1 MPISKVIHYP
11 DTNSVEATWVEV
23 VTPEQI
29 IPASIDPSNGAVI
42 PEQTIPAVTVQTK
55 CHSYADVQMDMLRA
69 DLGDD
74 SPAYADLI
82 ATVEEN
88 IKPPVPPTSEE
99 INASISTQI
108 AGLEQA
114 TLMPRATREFM
125 LTFFAATAASQGVD
139 PMTSPAYVKVKALDD
154 QIAALRRAMV

>member
-1 MPISKVIHYP
+1 MPLAKVIHYP
-11 DTNSVEATWVEV
+11 DTNSVEVTWVDAE
-23 VTPEQI
+23 
-29 IPASIDPSNGAVI
+29 GA
-42 PEQTIPAVTVQTK
+42 QTR
-55 CHSYADVQMDMLRA
+55 CHSYADVQMDVLRA

-74 SPAYADLI
+74 APAYADLI
-82 ATVEEN
+82 ATVEAGV
-88 IKPPVPPTSEE
+88 KPPIPPTPAE
-99 INASISTQI
+99 INASINAQI

-125 LTFFAATAASQGVD
+125 LTFFAATASSQGVD

>member
-1 MPISKVIHYP
+1 MILKQVIHFP
-11 DTNSVEATWVEV
+11 DTNSVEVTWV
-23 VTPEQI
+23 
-29 IPASIDPSNGAVI
+29 DNNGNQVR
-42 PEQTIPAVTVQTK
+42 
-55 CHSYADVQMDMLRA
+55 CHSYADVQMNDLRA

-74 SPAYADLI
+74 AINYVDMI
-82 ATVEEN
+82 TVVEAN
-88 IKPPVPPTSEE
+88 IKPPTPLTPEE
-99 INASISTQI
+99 INTGIAAQI
-108 AGLEQA
+108 ADLERA

>member
-1 MPISKVIHYP
+1 MQLDKVIHYP
-11 DTNSVEATWVEV
+11 DTNSVEAIWVDE
-23 VTPEQI
+23 
-29 IPASIDPSNGAVI
+29 NG
-42 PEQTIPAVTVQTK
+42 VQTK
-55 CHSYADVQMDMLRA
+55 CHSYADVQMNDLRA

-74 SPAYADLI
+74 AINYVDLI
-82 ATVEEN
+82 TVVEAN
-88 IKPPVPPTSEE
+88 IKPPTPLTPEE
-99 INASISTQI
+99 INTGIAAQI
-108 AGLEQA
+108 ADLERA

>member
-1 MPISKVIHYP
+1 MILRQVIHFP
-11 DTNSVEATWVEV
+11 GTNSVEATWVDGDGNQV
-23 VTPEQI
+23 R
-29 IPASIDPSNGAVI
+29 
-42 PEQTIPAVTVQTK
+42 
-55 CHSYADVQMDMLRA
+55 CHSYADVQMNDLRA

-74 SPAYADLI
+74 AINYVDLI
-82 ATVEEN
+82 TVVEAN
-88 IKPPVPPTSEE
+88 IKPPTPLTPEE
-99 INASISTQI
+99 INTGIAAQI
-108 AGLEQA
+108 ADLERA